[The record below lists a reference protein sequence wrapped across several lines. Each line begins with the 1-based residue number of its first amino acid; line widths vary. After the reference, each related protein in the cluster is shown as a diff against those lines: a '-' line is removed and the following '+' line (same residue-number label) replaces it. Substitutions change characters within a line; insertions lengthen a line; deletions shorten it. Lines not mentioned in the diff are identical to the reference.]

1 MFKSIFTKRYFKRV
15 ISACTLLIATIT
27 TIALTSTF
35 AFSQNT
41 SAPAQR
47 LPRTGDGKP
56 NLQGIWQASSTAAAD
71 LQDHAAGFSM
81 LAGRSVVSGGVI
93 PYQPWAAAKKAENF
107 RNRQKADPLNQCF
120 IPGVPRIMYLD
131 FPFQIFQTSEAVA
144 MAFEWSLDYRLI
156 HMDRSQHLEAID
168 SWMGDSRGRWDG
180 DTLVVDVANFND
192 KTWLDMAG
200 DFHSDALHV
209 VERYHMTSPDT
220 IQYEATIE
228 DPKVF
233 TKPWT
238 ISIPLRRR
246 TDRDRLFEYVC
257 QAEAEEASGAF
268 TREERTWYPGDG
280 SKPPAMPLPA
290 STAGKPP
297 AKARTNIHRR
307 PDGEPD
313 FQGFYLPDGGG
324 ANYGLEKHVG
334 NPLNPGGRGV
344 IVEPADGTLPR
355 QAWAAQEWEDR
366 NRPERG
372 YDDPTAHCFP
382 AGVPRSMY
390 VPTSFQVIQT
400 SDHIVFFHERVA
412 WRIVRI
418 AQSVDKRVHLP
429 DTMRLWQG
437 DSVGHWEGDT
447 LVVDTTNLNGKEWLN
462 EVGEVVSYAAHVVE
476 RFTPAGPDK
485 VNYEATV
492 ADPVVYTRPWTIA
505 LSFDRQSDFE
515 LLESACHE
523 EDHDLPHLKALKDA
537 AAGKK

>member
-1 MFKSIFTKRYFKRV
+1 MLIGMHRFKKV
-15 ISACTLLIATIT
+15 ILIYALGIATIATIT
-27 TIALTSTF
+27 LTST
-35 AFSQNT
+35 A
-41 SAPAQR
+41 SAQS
-47 LPRTGDGKP
+47 LPRAAGGKP
-56 NLQGIWQASSTAAAD
+56 NLEGIWQASSSAAAD
-71 LQDHAAGFSM
+71 LQNHVAGFNM

-120 IPGVPRIMYLD
+120 IPGVPRVMYLD
-131 FPFQIFQTSEAVA
+131 FPFQIFQTPEAIA
-144 MAFEWSLDYRLI
+144 MTFEWSLDYRLI
-156 HMDRSQHLEAID
+156 HMDGRPQLDGID
-168 SWMGDSRGRWDG
+168 SWMGYSRGRWDG

-209 VERYHMTSPDT
+209 VERYRVTSPDT

-238 ISIPLRRR
+238 ITIPLHRR

-257 QAEAEEASGAF
+257 QAEAEEADGRF
-268 TREERTWYPGDG
+268 TREERTWYPGDRPQPAAMTIPA
-280 SKPPAMPLPA
+280 PP
-290 STAGKPP
+290 SNP
-297 AKARTNIHRR
+297 AKTAANARRK
-307 PDGEPD
+307 PDGKPD
-313 FQGFYLPDGGG
+313 FQGFYIPDGGG

-334 NPLNPGGRGV
+334 NDLNPAGRGV
-344 IVEPADGTLPR
+344 IVVPTDGTLPR
-355 QAWAAQEWEDR
+355 QAWATEEWTDR

-390 VPTSFQVIQT
+390 VPTSFQIVQT
-400 SDHIVFFHERVA
+400 PDHIVFLHERVA

-418 AQSVDKRVHLP
+418 VQAADKGAHLP

-447 LVVDTTNLNGKEWLN
+447 LVVDTTNFNGKTWLN
-462 EVGEVVSYAAHVVE
+462 EVGEVISYAEHVVE

-505 LSFDRQSDFE
+505 LSFNRQKDFE
-515 LLESACHE
+515 LLEAACHE

-537 AAGKK
+537 AAGEKRPSR